1 MTAVAFALLA
11 ALCTAVEV
19 VLQRI
24 AHGHAPEG
32 ATGGWRLV
40 RHLAAHPVWLL
51 GTATMGAGFVFHAVA
66 LHFGP
71 LGLVQPVLVTELL
84 FTLLLRRY
92 WLRFQVSGR
101 AWGAAL
107 LTCLG
112 LVVLLVVA
120 QPSGGRAQ
128 PSAASWTGAVAVI
141 GVLTVAL
148 LVASRSGDPRRRA
161 GLCGAAAGLVWA
173 IDAAF
178 VKSATN
184 VLAAD
189 GWWGL
194 FTHWPLYALVG
205 TGVLG
210 TLLLQLALQ
219 VGPLASSQPLV
230 VTVDP
235 LVSIVLGGWLFH
247 ERFAHGPL
255 LVVVAVLG
263 FAVMTL
269 GVALLSKTALACELL
284 HPGAPVITRYEP
296 EPAGTPVAGAPA
308 PTDRGG

>member
-24 AHGHAPEG
+24 AHVHAPEG
-32 ATGGWRLV
+32 ADRGWRLI

-51 GTATMGAGFVFHAVA
+51 GTATMGAGFAFHAVA

-92 WLRFQVSGR
+92 WLKFQVSGR

-112 LVVLLVVA
+112 LVALLVAA
-120 QPSGGRAQ
+120 QPSGGRPQ
-128 PSAASWTGAVAVI
+128 PTAGSWIGAVVAV
-141 GVLTVAL
+141 GVLTAAL
-148 LVASRSGDPRRRA
+148 LWASRSGDPRRRA
-161 GLCGAAAGLVWA
+161 ALCGAAAGLVWA

-178 VKSATN
+178 VKMATN
-184 VLAAD
+184 VLAVD

-194 FTHWPLYALVG
+194 FSHWPLYALVG

-255 LVVVAVLG
+255 LVIVAVAAFG
-263 FAVMTL
+263 VMAL
-269 GVALLSKTALACELL
+269 GVALLAKTALACELL
-284 HPGAPVITRYEP
+284 HPGAPVIARYDL
-296 EPAGTPVAGAPA
+296 EPADPVPGASTS
-308 PTDRGG
+308 TDRGG